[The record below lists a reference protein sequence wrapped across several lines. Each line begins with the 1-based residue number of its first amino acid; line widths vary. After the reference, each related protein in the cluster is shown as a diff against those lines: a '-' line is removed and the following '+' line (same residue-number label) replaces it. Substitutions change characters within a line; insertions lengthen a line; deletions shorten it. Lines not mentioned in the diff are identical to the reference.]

1 MDAAPT
7 QRLAHSRQRLLG
19 TGDRNRQSLPDRLG
33 TAAPLRGRGLEP
45 AQRAVDP
52 ERIRGAHQFSAALQK
67 RRDGVTQVRLRQN
80 NASARPHGGQI
91 VCSGGGEKVDLVD
104 AELGKVAPELLLY
117 DICHRAHHHQ
127 ALATLWRLRQ
137 IGHHAGQALVFALGE
152 SRFDARTAECGNTQ
166 SIVVLALQSRSSIRQ
181 IELDHL

>member
-1 MDAAPT
+1 M
-7 QRLAHSRQRLLG
+7 
-19 TGDRNRQSLPDRLG
+19 
-33 TAAPLRGRGLEP
+33 
-45 AQRAVDP
+45 
-52 ERIRGAHQFSAALQK
+52 SAALQK
-67 RRDGVTQVRLRQN
+67 RRNGVTQIRLREN
-80 NASARPHGGQI
+80 NTGARSYGRQI

-104 AELGKVAPELLLY
+104 AELGEVAPELLLY

-166 SIVVLALQSRSSIRQ
+166 SIIVLALQSRSSIRQ